1 MTCKGCSSSVIVSS
15 EEVQK
20 LVEEQL
26 ALEIDLVD
34 DELYEKRLEICKN
47 CPSLEYDTTCRHC
60 GCFVQFRA
68 KLAYK
73 HCPYPEGAKW

>member
-1 MTCKGCSSSVIVSS
+1 MTCRGCSSSVIVSS

-34 DELYEKRLEICKN
+34 DELYEKRLKICKN
-47 CPSLEYDTTCRHC
+47 CPSLAYDTTCRHC

-73 HCPYPEGAKW
+73 HCPYPAGAKW

>member
-34 DELYEKRLEICKN
+34 DKLYEKRLEICKH
-47 CPSLEYDTTCRHC
+47 CPSLDYDTTCRHC